1 MRMSR
6 WARHLAM
13 ALTAG
18 GLVACSSTTP
28 EFTTKGLVPPSASCR
43 IDPRD
48 IGLGEQMS
56 PIDRGNGCMVPN
68 PWRMSEI
75 AGVTLRNGAVMNCGA
90 VDVVGEW
97 MQDVVQPAAQ
107 SSFGEPVVAVRVASS
122 FSCRARNSVRGSK
135 MSEHGFGNAID
146 IAEFTL
152 ASGRSVTV
160 LKGWGGSSD
169 ERQFLREVRQESCD
183 HFNTVLGPG
192 SDRYHSDH
200 LHLDLAHR
208 KSGRGKYCR

>member
-1 MRMSR
+1 MRVSR

-28 EFTTKGLVPPSASCR
+28 EFTTKGLVPPPASCR

-48 IGLGEQMS
+48 IGLGERMS

-75 AGVTLRNGAVMNCGA
+75 SGVTLRNGAVMNCGA

-97 MQDVVQPAAQ
+97 MQDVVQPAAR

-160 LKGWGGSSD
+160 LKGWGGPSD

-200 LHLDLAHR
+200 LHLDLAYR